1 MILRKWEEILVAL
14 KEAGCKLICFSDL
27 HIVENKIDKKLN
39 AHDQRYEASTKLYD
53 AIENG
58 RINLN
63 AVNGIPE
70 DIEIRPLKTVVYGM
84 AIVAQE
90 KCDEFRRSAK
100 HEADLEIARFAEQ
113 HNVMA
118 VLSSDADFFIFG
130 ASWRIWSTRDNADW
144 QGEMAAA
151 SSTLILLTIK
161 DSSRKAKAHTETP
174 TYPDCKFK

>member
-1 MILRKWEEILVAL
+1 MILKKWEEILVAL

-70 DIEIRPLKTVVYGM
+70 DIEIRPLKTVIYGM

-130 ASWRIWSTRDNADW
+130 GSWRIWSTRDFRITQANRLVTT
-144 QGEMAAA
+144 EYNRIEPILTL
-151 SSTLILLTIK
+151 SSCHYLL
-161 DSSRKAKAHTETP
+161 R
-174 TYPDCKFK
+174 